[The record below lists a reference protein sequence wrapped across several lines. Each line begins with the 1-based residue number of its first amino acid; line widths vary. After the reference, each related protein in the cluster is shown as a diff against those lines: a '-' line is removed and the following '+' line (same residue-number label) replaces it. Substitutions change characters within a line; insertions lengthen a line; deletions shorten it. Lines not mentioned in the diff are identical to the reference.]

1 MGEKRGGE
9 QSARESGRS
18 VTVSVRLSDC
28 PNWQLPIPDDFRVA
42 LDRGSMNSEDAVR
55 EMFLEGQRK
64 WPLVKLGFDVF
75 FGHCRRVLLPSDAGP
90 AREAADLYLCC
101 ACAEAQP
108 EALRLFES
116 EGSGVAKA
124 AIARIDRSADF
135 VEDTLQEVW
144 DRLLLGAEPKVK
156 LYSGRGPL
164 KAWVRVAATRVALD
178 RQRARNRFAGQHVEL
193 TDRLAAPGGSPEAL
207 LLKARFGHAFQ
218 QALRDAVTRLSRQER
233 NVLRMHIAGH
243 CSIDEIGRAY
253 DVHRAT
259 AARWLE
265 RTRTQIYEE
274 VRQELCVKREHLTA
288 SEFKSLASIMGGEL
302 ELSLSRSS
310 ERLSDPSRQG

>member
-1 MGEKRGGE
+1 
-9 QSARESGRS
+9 
-18 VTVSVRLSDC
+18 
-28 PNWQLPIPDDFRVA
+28 
-42 LDRGSMNSEDAVR
+42 
-55 EMFLEGQRK
+55 MFLEGQRK

-75 FGHCRRVLLPSDAGP
+75 FGHCRRVLPSEADAP
-90 AREAADLYLCC
+90 PEAADLYLCC

-135 VEDTLQEVW
+135 VDDTLQEVW

-178 RQRARNRFAGQHVEL
+178 RQRARNRLAGHHIEL
-193 TDRLAAPGGSPEAL
+193 TDRLAAPSGNPEAR
-207 LLKARFGHAFQ
+207 LLKARFGEAFHA
-218 QALRDAVTRLSRQER
+218 ALRDAVARLSRQER
-233 NVLRMHIAGH
+233 NVLRMHVAGH

-253 DVHRAT
+253 SVHRAT

-265 RTRTQIYEE
+265 RTRTSIYEE
-274 VRQELCVKREHLTA
+274 VRQELCVKRAQLTP
-288 SEFKSLASIMGGEL
+288 SEFKSLATIMGAEL
-302 ELSLSRSS
+302 ELSLSRSA
-310 ERLSDPSRQG
+310 ERLSVTGSQGLGA

>member
-1 MGEKRGGE
+1 M
-9 QSARESGRS
+9 S
-18 VTVSVRLSDC
+18 
-28 PNWQLPIPDDFRVA
+28 
-42 LDRGSMNSEDAVR
+42 SEDAVR
-55 EMFLEGQRK
+55 QMFLEGQRR

-75 FGHCRRVLLPSDAGP
+75 FGHCSRVLSPSETFA
-90 AREAADLYLCC
+90 AHEAADLYLCC

-108 EALRLFES
+108 EALRAFES

-135 VEDTLQEVW
+135 VQDTLQEVW

-156 LYSGRGPL
+156 SYSGRGPL

-178 RQRARNRFAGQHVEL
+178 RQRARNRFAGHHVEL
-193 TDRLAAPGGSPEAL
+193 TDRLAAPGGSPEAV
-207 LLKARFGHAFQ
+207 LLKARFGQAFQ
-218 QALRDAVTRLSRQER
+218 QALRDAVARLSRQER

-253 DVHRAT
+253 SVHRAT

-274 VRQELCVKREHLTA
+274 VRQELCVKRAHLTA
-288 SEFKSLASIMGGEL
+288 SEFKSLATIMGAEL

-310 ERLSDPSRQG
+310 DRLSADVSQSG

>member
-1 MGEKRGGE
+1 M
-9 QSARESGRS
+9 S
-18 VTVSVRLSDC
+18 
-28 PNWQLPIPDDFRVA
+28 
-42 LDRGSMNSEDAVR
+42 SEDAVR
-55 EMFLEGQRK
+55 QMFLEGQRK

-75 FGHCRRVLLPSDAGP
+75 FGHCRRVLPSEADAP
-90 AREAADLYLCC
+90 PEAADLYLCC

-135 VEDTLQEVW
+135 GDDTLQEVW

-156 LYSGRGPL
+156 LYSGRGPF

-178 RQRARNRFAGQHVEL
+178 RQRARNRLAGHHIEL
-193 TDRLAAPGGSPEAL
+193 TDRLAAPSGNPEAR
-207 LLKARFGHAFQ
+207 LLKARFGEAFHA
-218 QALRDAVTRLSRQER
+218 ALRDAVARLSRQER
-233 NVLRMHIAGH
+233 NVLRMHVAGH

-253 DVHRAT
+253 SVHRAT

-265 RTRTQIYEE
+265 RTRTSIYEE
-274 VRQELCVKREHLTA
+274 VRQELCVKRAQLTP
-288 SEFKSLASIMGGEL
+288 SEFKSLATIMGAEL
-302 ELSLSRSS
+302 ELSLSRSA
-310 ERLSDPSRQG
+310 ERLSVTGSQGLGA

>member
-1 MGEKRGGE
+1 M
-9 QSARESGRS
+9 S
-18 VTVSVRLSDC
+18 
-28 PNWQLPIPDDFRVA
+28 
-42 LDRGSMNSEDAVR
+42 SEDAVR

-75 FGHCRRVLLPSDAGP
+75 FGHCSRVLLPSDLGP
-90 AREAADLYLCC
+90 AREAADLYLAC

-124 AIARIDRSADF
+124 AIARVDRSADF

-178 RQRARNRFAGQHVEL
+178 
-193 TDRLAAPGGSPEAL
+193 
-207 LLKARFGHAFQ
+207 
-218 QALRDAVTRLSRQER
+218 
-233 NVLRMHIAGH
+233 
-243 CSIDEIGRAY
+243 
-253 DVHRAT
+253 
-259 AARWLE
+259 
-265 RTRTQIYEE
+265 
-274 VRQELCVKREHLTA
+274 
-288 SEFKSLASIMGGEL
+288 
-302 ELSLSRSS
+302 
-310 ERLSDPSRQG
+310 